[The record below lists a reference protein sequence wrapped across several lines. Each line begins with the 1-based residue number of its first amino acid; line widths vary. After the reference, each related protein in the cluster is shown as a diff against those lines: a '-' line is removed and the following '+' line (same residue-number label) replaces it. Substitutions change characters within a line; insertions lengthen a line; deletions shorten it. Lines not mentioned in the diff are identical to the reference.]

1 MILRASL
8 LAAAAAALPFGSAF
22 AADLPP
28 LADDLRPIRASG
40 LGLVVSDL
48 ERSRQF
54 YEGVLGFR
62 VAARVPAK
70 GPAQEYLLGL
80 TGNVRADTL
89 IVLRQGKVAE
99 GAAGFGRVILVAP
112 SGRKLAERAA
122 AAGYAPPRIVDGT
135 NVIRDPDGYA
145 IELYQRPASPAP

>member
-1 MILRASL
+1 MKSIL
-8 LAAAAAALPFGSAF
+8 LAAACAALAAPAL

-28 LADDLRPIRASG
+28 LGDDVRPIRASG
-40 LGLVVSDL
+40 VGLNVTDL

-54 YEGVLGFR
+54 YESVLGFK

-70 GPAQEYLLGL
+70 GPAQEYLMGL

-89 IVLRQGKVAE
+89 IVLRQGKPAE
-99 GAAGFGRVILVAP
+99 GAATFGRIVVVAP

-122 AAGYAPPRIVDGT
+122 AAGYAPAKIVEGT
-135 NVIRDPDGYA
+135 NIIRDPDGYA
-145 IELYQRPASPAP
+145 IELYQRPAAS